1 MRATY
6 VPDPAAPTT
15 VGLVQLVVTI
25 RGEAADGE
33 LVVYRTGHP
42 AARTRLTA
50 AQLQG
55 LLHEWT
61 VAVRADRGEL
71 LVED

>member
-6 VPDPAAPTT
+6 VPDPAAPTAAG
-15 VGLVQLVVTI
+15 VVQLVVTL
-25 RGEAADGE
+25 RGEADDGE

-42 AARTRLTA
+42 AAQTVLTVM
-50 AQLQG
+50 QLRG

-61 VAVRADRGEL
+61 AAARAGRGEL